1 MKKTRSY
8 LVQARNIQIKE
19 DKTDNT
25 DKKNIN

>member
-8 LVQARNIQIKE
+8 LAQARNIQIKE

-25 DKKNIN
+25 NKENIN